1 MVETEVA
8 QKVVRALKLCRLAS
22 QVRLEFVDG
31 AGDDTGLLQVEV
43 GQVAVVVFS
52 EEEGARVLGGGV
64 CEEP

>member
-1 MVETEVA
+1 MVEAEVA
-8 QKVVRALKLCRLAS
+8 QKVVRALQFCRLAS

-31 AGDDTGLLQVEV
+31 AGDDTGLRQVEV